1 MQLLGSG
8 HSPFARKVRIV
19 LAEKNIPYEWVAEDV
34 WSADTKMS
42 AVNPLGKE
50 PCLVTDYGEA
60 IFDSRVIVEYL
71 DQASTANPLIPPR
84 GRAHLEV
91 RLWEAMADGLMD
103 AATTARLEQTWKGRR
118 ATERSQAWIER
129 QMKKVHDTLQVMEQR
144 LAGGSWCIAGGHLT
158 LADLGVGSALSYLD
172 FRFPQLGWRTSHPGL
187 ARLYDA
193 QLQVRASFQS
203 TALSD
208 H

>member
-1 MQLLGSG
+1 MRLLGSG

-19 LAEKNIPYEWVAEDV
+19 FIEKEIPYEWVAEDV
-34 WSADTKMS
+34 WAADTHMS

-50 PCLVTDYGEA
+50 PCLLTDGNEA

-71 DQASTANPLIPPR
+71 DQASTSNPLIPLM

-103 AATTARLEQTWKGRR
+103 AATTARLEQTWKGRQ
-118 ATERSQAWIER
+118 AAERSQAWIDR
-129 QMKKVHDTLQVMEQR
+129 QLKKIGDTLQVMDQR
-144 LAGGSWCIAGGHLT
+144 LAGQPWCIAGGHLT
-158 LADLGVGSALSYLD
+158 LADLVVGCALSYLD
-172 FRFPQLGWRTSHPGL
+172 FRFSDLGWRARHPNL
-187 ARLYDA
+187 ARLYDT
-193 QLQVRASFQS
+193 QLQGRPSFQQ